1 MDAGSAVAL
10 PTQVAAAVGTVA
22 VSAPPRP
29 ALVVFGIIFVALV
42 LFVSE
47 LIPNDVTA
55 IGVIVSLVVLE
66 PYTGVDAIAGIQGF
80 ANPATV
86 TIIAMYIL
94 SEGVNRT
101 GIVERIGAA
110 ISRVTRGEERR
121 LAAATV
127 GTTGLSAGFVNNTPI
142 VAVFIPMVVGLAER
156 SGISPSKLLL
166 PLSYAAM
173 LGGTLTLIGTST
185 NILAGGLSRE
195 LLGRPIGMFEFT
207 SLGIVVLLV
216 GAAYL
221 LTVGRRLTPER
232 IPAKADAVARFNVQP
247 YLSRLAVRDDSPL
260 VGVPIRTAFAA
271 EFDAIE
277 AGSPADDNGV
287 ALLLVER
294 ADETIHGARSD
305 RPIEPGDELVVRAPR
320 ARLRELASEYGL
332 RRARRATVTDETLR
346 SAAVESRLVEALV
359 SPESSAIGDSLGEL
373 SLRDRFDATVLAV
386 RRDENLHHER
396 LSEFVLEP
404 GDTLLLQTTDDG
416 GRLLAADDEFLLTGG
431 FAAELQALAEA
442 KPEPLS
448 ATARIALPTM
458 AGVVIVAGLGLV
470 PIVIAALG
478 GAFVMLAT
486 GCLTTSDAY
495 EAVNWNVIFLL
506 AGVIPLGLA
515 MQATGGTVWL
525 AGLLEALSG
534 AISLVGLLLVFY
546 VLTGLLSNVIT
557 PVASVILMIPVAVDT
572 AIAAGRDPFSFLLAV
587 MFASSA
593 AFMTPVGYQT
603 NLMVYGPGGYRFV
616 DYLRVGGPLQF
627 LIAIVV
633 TVGVWGIWGV
643 AA

>member
-1 MDAGSAVAL
+1 MDAGSAGAFHTPIATDFAPVAL
-10 PTQVAAAVGTVA
+10 
-22 VSAPPRP
+22 SAPPRS

-42 LFVSE
+42 LFVTE
-47 LIPNDVTA
+47 LFPNDVTA

-66 PYTGVDAIAGIQGF
+66 PYTGVDATAGIQGF

-101 GIVERIGAA
+101 GIVERLGAA

-207 SLGIVVLLV
+207 SLGIVVLVV

-232 IPAKADAVARFNVQP
+232 IPAKATAVDRFDVQP
-247 YLSRLAVRDDSPL
+247 YLSRLVVRDDSPL
-260 VGVPIRTAFAA
+260 VGVPIRKAFANETDASDA
-271 EFDAIE
+271 EGPIE
-277 AGSPADDNGV
+277 DDSV

-294 ADETIHGARSD
+294 ADETIHGSTSD

-320 ARLRELASEYGL
+320 ARLRELAAEYGL

-346 SAAVESRLVEALV
+346 SGAVESRLVEALV
-359 SPESSAIGDSLGEL
+359 SPESSAIGDCLGDL
-373 SLRDRFDATVLAV
+373 SLRDRYDATVLAV
-386 RRDENLHHER
+386 RRGEKLHHEG
-396 LSEFVLEP
+396 LAEFVLEP

-416 GRLLAADDEFLLTGG
+416 GRLIADDDEFLLTGG
-431 FAAELQALAEA
+431 FAAELQALDAE

-448 ATARIALPTM
+448 PTAPIALSTM
-458 AGVVIVAGLGLV
+458 AGVVIVAGIGLL

-534 AISLVGLLLVFY
+534 VISLVGLLLVFY

-572 AIAAGRDPFSFLLAV
+572 AAVAGGDPFSFLLGV

-633 TVGVWGIWGV
+633 TVGIWGIWGV